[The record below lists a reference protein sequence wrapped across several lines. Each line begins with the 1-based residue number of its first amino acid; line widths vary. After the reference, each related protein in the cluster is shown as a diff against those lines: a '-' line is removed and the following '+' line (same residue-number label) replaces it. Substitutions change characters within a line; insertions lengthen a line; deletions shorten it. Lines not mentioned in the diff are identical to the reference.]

1 MNVRR
6 RAAVWLP
13 SLLALLL
20 LLGILSLG
28 TGPVPI
34 PAAVVV
40 DLLLEQE
47 TALSMDE
54 SSHRQ
59 VPSAN
64 LDRQAAAVIVRQLR
78 PPRILLAALVGASLA
93 LSGAV
98 MQGFFQNPMADPY
111 IIGVSSGAALG
122 ATLALTLSISFWIV
136 GLHATSLF
144 AFAGA
149 LLVTFIVY
157 TVSVRAGRVPATL
170 LLLTGVAVG
179 SMAAAATSFIMLSGD
194 DTLHAVLYWILG
206 SFSSRRWEHVHMVWP
221 SLLGAAVVLQVYA
234 RDLNVLLQGEENAQY
249 LGVDVERLKRI
260 FLVLTAWLTAAAV
273 SVSGIIGFVGLI
285 VPHMMRLL
293 VGPDHRV
300 LFPAS
305 LLGGAILM
313 VCADMLART
322 VTAPAEVPV
331 GIVTALIGCPFFL
344 YLLSRRREL
353 AL

>member
-64 LDRQAAAVIVRQLR
+64 LDRQAAAVIMRQ
-78 PPRILLAALVGASLA
+78 LLAALVGASLA

>member
-6 RAAVWLP
+6 RAALWLP
-13 SLLALLL
+13 SLGCLLL
-20 LLGILSLG
+20 LLAVVSLG
-28 TGPVPI
+28 TGPVSI
-34 PAAVVV
+34 SAADVV
-40 DLLLEQE
+40 DLLLHGEGS
-47 TALSMDE
+47 TASELVADG
-54 SSHRQ
+54 Q
-59 VPSAN
+59 V
-64 LDRQAAAVIVRQLR
+64 LDRRAAAVIIRHLR

-122 ATLALTLSISFWIV
+122 ATLALTMSVSFWV
-136 GLHATSLF
+136 LGLHATSLF

-157 TVSVRAGRVPATL
+157 TVSLRAGRVPTTL

-179 SMAAAATSFIMLSGD
+179 SMASAVTSFIMLSGD
-194 DTLHAVLYWILG
+194 DTLHAVLFWILG
-206 SFSSRRWEHVHMVWP
+206 SFSAGRWEHVHMVWP
-221 SLLGAAVVLQVYA
+221 SLLGTAVVLQVYA
-234 RDLNVLLQGEENAQY
+234 RDLNVMLQGEENAQY

-260 FLVLTAWLTAAAV
+260 FLVLTALLTAAAV
-273 SVSGIIGFVGLI
+273 SVSGIIGFVGLM

-313 VCADMLART
+313 VSADMLARMIW
-322 VTAPAEVPV
+322 APAEVPV
-331 GIVTALIGCPFFL
+331 GIVTALLGCPFFL

>member
-1 MNVRR
+1 
-6 RAAVWLP
+6 
-13 SLLALLL
+13 
-20 LLGILSLG
+20 
-28 TGPVPI
+28 
-34 PAAVVV
+34 
-40 DLLLEQE
+40 
-47 TALSMDE
+47 
-54 SSHRQ
+54 
-59 VPSAN
+59 
-64 LDRQAAAVIVRQLR
+64 
-78 PPRILLAALVGASLA
+78 
-93 LSGAV
+93 
-98 MQGFFQNPMADPY
+98 
-111 IIGVSSGAALG
+111 
-122 ATLALTLSISFWIV
+122 
-136 GLHATSLF
+136 LF

-157 TVSVRAGRVPATL
+157 MVSVRAGRVPATL

>member
-1 MNVRR
+1 M
-6 RAAVWLP
+6 
-13 SLLALLL
+13 
-20 LLGILSLG
+20 
-28 TGPVPI
+28 
-34 PAAVVV
+34 
-40 DLLLEQE
+40 
-47 TALSMDE
+47 
-54 SSHRQ
+54 
-59 VPSAN
+59 
-64 LDRQAAAVIVRQLR
+64 
-78 PPRILLAALVGASLA
+78 
-93 LSGAV
+93 
-98 MQGFFQNPMADPY
+98 
-111 IIGVSSGAALG
+111 
-122 ATLALTLSISFWIV
+122 
-136 GLHATSLF
+136 
-144 AFAGA
+144 
-149 LLVTFIVY
+149 
-157 TVSVRAGRVPATL
+157 
-170 LLLTGVAVG
+170 
-179 SMAAAATSFIMLSGD
+179 
-194 DTLHAVLYWILG
+194 
-206 SFSSRRWEHVHMVWP
+206 
-221 SLLGAAVVLQVYA
+221 QVYA

>member
-13 SLLALLL
+13 SLLSILI
-20 LLGILSLG
+20 LLGVVSLG

-34 PAAVVV
+34 PAGDVV
-40 DLLLEQE
+40 DLLIHGEGELE
-47 TALSMDE
+47 TVTSADG
-54 SSHRQ
+54 Q
-59 VPSAN
+59 V
-64 LDRQAAAVIVRQLR
+64 LDRRAAMVIVRNLR
-78 PPRILLAALVGASLA
+78 PPRILLAVLVGASLA

-111 IIGVSSGAALG
+111 IIGISSGAALG
-122 ATLALTLSISFWIV
+122 ATLALTMSVSFWFA

-144 AFAGA
+144 AFVGA
-149 LLVTFIVY
+149 LSVTLIVY
-157 TVSVRAGRVPATL
+157 TVSLRAGRVPATL

-194 DTLHAVLYWILG
+194 DTLHSVLYWILG
-206 SFSSRRWEHVHMVWP
+206 SFSAGRWEHVHMVWP
-221 SLLGAAVVLQVYA
+221 SLLVTALVLQVYA

-260 FLVLTAWLTAAAV
+260 FLVLTALLTAAAV

-313 VCADMLART
+313 VSADMLART
-322 VTAPAEVPV
+322 LLAPAEVPV
-331 GIVTALIGCPFFL
+331 GIVTALLGCPFFL